1 MDKYTELKKK
11 LLFTLWIID
20 RAVSRI
26 AVQYIEDVSTEN
38 TELYEGLIDLLRE
51 ERRNLLVE
59 YSGVVGNITEFNR
72 EYTNYANKKEG
83 RA

>member
-59 YSGVVGNITEFNR
+59 YSGIVGDIAEFNR
-72 EYTNYANKKEG
+72 EYTEYINKIKKGE
-83 RA
+83 